1 MMHPVA
7 DVNEQKHEQKMGALA
22 INIASNPL

>member
-7 DVNEQKHEQKMGALA
+7 DVNEQKHEQQMGALA
-22 INIASNPL
+22 IKIASNPL

>member
-7 DVNEQKHEQKMGALA
+7 DVNEQKMGALA